1 MKHIRLILWGLVA
14 VALIGF
20 IFTSLPQ
27 KTDNSANSQAVF
39 KPMAGFEKG
48 ADFALTTHTG
58 DVFDTRKDIGQNGY
72 ALIFFG
78 FAHCPVICPTE
89 LQKFSDVMDMLP
101 EHIANRVTPLFI
113 TIDPDRDTVETM
125 QEYVSMFHPSIIG
138 LTGNPQEVHKVLNN
152 WKVYYSK
159 VEDPSLNG
167 YTMDHSTYSYLVDTN
182 MNMLALFRMQATADD
197 IAERIVQI
205 AASNN

>member
-1 MKHIRLILWGLVA
+1 
-14 VALIGF
+14 
-20 IFTSLPQ
+20 
-27 KTDNSANSQAVF
+27 
-39 KPMAGFEKG
+39 
-48 ADFALTTHTG
+48 
-58 DVFDTRKDIGQNGY
+58 
-72 ALIFFG
+72 
-78 FAHCPVICPTE
+78 
-89 LQKFSDVMDMLP
+89 MDMLP